1 LRSFAAILS
10 LSVFAADL
18 GETLR
23 RLTVPSTPMAEHLL
37 AIKDLTVSY
46 RRVPAVHHVDLT
58 LRCGRCVGL
67 LGPNGAGKTSFLK
80 ALAGL
85 VPMETG
91 TIEFGGHNHQQG
103 PGSYTAYLPQRSA
116 IDWDFPTTVRGL
128 VEMGRYSALGWWRS
142 FRSIDRE
149 KVARA
154 LEAMELGELA
164 DRQISALSGGQQQRA
179 FLARSLAQDA
189 HVFLLDEPFTGLDR
203 PSQDLF
209 GQILKRLAAQ
219 GNLLIVSHHDLRMVP
234 ALFDEVILL
243 NGELVAYGPTEQAF
257 SEETIARTFGTHTFS
272 GART

>member
-1 LRSFAAILS
+1 MSGHVLS
-10 LSVFAADL
+10 
-18 GETLR
+18 
-23 RLTVPSTPMAEHLL
+23 
-37 AIKDLTVSY
+37 IKDLTVSY
-46 RRVPAVHHVDLT
+46 RRVPAVHHVDLM
-58 LRCGRCVGL
+58 LHCGRCVGL

-85 VPMETG
+85 VPTETG
-91 TIEFGGHNHQQG
+91 TIEFGGHNHKRG
-103 PGSYTAYLPQRSA
+103 RGSYTAYVPQRSA
-116 IDWDFPTTVRGL
+116 VDWDFPTTVRGL
-128 VEMGRYSALGWWRS
+128 VEMGRYSALGWWRT
-142 FRSIDRE
+142 FRRIDRE
-149 KVARA
+149 KVDNA
-154 LEAMELGELA
+154 LEAMELVDLA
-164 DRQISALSGGQQQRA
+164 ARQISALSGGQQQRA

-257 SEETIARTFGTHTFS
+257 SEEAIARTFGTHTFS
-272 GART
+272 GARS

>member
-1 LRSFAAILS
+1 
-10 LSVFAADL
+10 
-18 GETLR
+18 
-23 RLTVPSTPMAEHLL
+23 MAGHVL

-46 RRVPAVHHVDLT
+46 RRVPAVHHVYLE
-58 LRCGRCVGL
+58 LRCGSCVGL

-85 VPMETG
+85 VPLETG
-91 TIEFGGHNHQQG
+91 TIEFGGHNHEHE
-103 PGSYTAYLPQRSA
+103 PGSYIAYLPQRSA

-128 VEMGRYSALGWWRS
+128 VEMGRYSALSWWKP
-142 FRSIDRE
+142 FRQVDRQRVNE
-149 KVARA
+149 A
-154 LEAMELGELA
+154 LEAMELVDLA

-209 GQILKRLAAQ
+209 GKILKRLASQ

-234 ALFDEVILL
+234 ALFDEVIFL
-243 NGELVAYGPTEQAF
+243 NGELVAYGPTDQVF

-272 GART
+272 GARAG

>member
-1 LRSFAAILS
+1 
-10 LSVFAADL
+10 
-18 GETLR
+18 
-23 RLTVPSTPMAEHLL
+23 MAEHVL

-91 TIEFGGHNHQQG
+91 TIEFGGHNHKQG
-103 PGSYTAYLPQRSA
+103 RGSYTAYLPQRSA
-116 IDWDFPTTVRGL
+116 VDWDFPTTVRGL
-128 VEMGRYSALGWWRS
+128 VEMGRYSALGWLRP
-142 FRSIDRE
+142 FRQIDRE
-149 KVARA
+149 KVDKA
-154 LEAMELGELA
+154 LEAMELVDLA
-164 DRQISALSGGQQQRA
+164 TRQISALSGGQQQRA

-209 GQILKRLAAQ
+209 GQILKKLAAQ

-243 NGELVAYGPTEQAF
+243 NGELVAYGPTEQTF
-257 SEETIARTFGTHTFS
+257 SEEAVARTFGTHTFS
-272 GART
+272 GAHS